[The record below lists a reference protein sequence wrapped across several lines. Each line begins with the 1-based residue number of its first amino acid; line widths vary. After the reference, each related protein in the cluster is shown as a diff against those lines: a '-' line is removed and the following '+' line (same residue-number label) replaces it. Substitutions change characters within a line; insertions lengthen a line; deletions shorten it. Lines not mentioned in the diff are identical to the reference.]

1 MSYYS
6 SQSYRNKMENGGYQ
20 RLGGRRKSTSLF
32 NRCRVSVLQ
41 EQSSEDWLRSNVIH
55 LTVLNCTLNNGKD
68 GLKKQAGIND

>member
-1 MSYYS
+1 
-6 SQSYRNKMENGGYQ
+6 MENGGYQ